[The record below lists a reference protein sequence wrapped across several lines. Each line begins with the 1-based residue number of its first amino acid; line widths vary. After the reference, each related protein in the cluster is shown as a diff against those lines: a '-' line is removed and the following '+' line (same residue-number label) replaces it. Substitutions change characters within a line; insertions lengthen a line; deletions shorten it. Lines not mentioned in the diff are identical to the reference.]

1 MAFPKKKIIVFDATK
16 VWFSFQAE
24 RVDAYLH
31 KISINSTWSRPHLAC
46 FGTWILYHT
55 LRIMIMY
62 LLAGFE
68 LELYSVHEYH
78 YIYWYLYEFLY
89 GWLVSAL
96 TRADSFL
103 VEQELINELQKG
115 KGNYKKKAK
124 HKKRPRPYSREII
137 IYQALQNMCGGYY
150 KVGLICFCWFFFWL

>member
-1 MAFPKKKIIVFDATK
+1 
-16 VWFSFQAE
+16 
-24 RVDAYLH
+24 
-31 KISINSTWSRPHLAC
+31 
-46 FGTWILYHT
+46 
-55 LRIMIMY
+55 MIMY

-115 KGNYKKKAK
+115 KGTYKKKAK
-124 HKKRPRPYSREII
+124 YKKKPRPYSRDIVL
-137 IYQALQNMCGGYY
+137 YQALQNMCGGYY
-150 KVGLICFCWFFFWL
+150 KVGNLVFQ